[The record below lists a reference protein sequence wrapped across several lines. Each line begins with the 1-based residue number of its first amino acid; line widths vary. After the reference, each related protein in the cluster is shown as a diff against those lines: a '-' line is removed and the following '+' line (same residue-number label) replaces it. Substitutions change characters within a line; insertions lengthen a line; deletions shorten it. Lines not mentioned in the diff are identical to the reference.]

1 MDIRLQWLEP
11 IDLEQGGALIYDID
25 EDDWDYIPEEAGVYI
40 FARMHGDS
48 IVPLYI
54 GRAANLSERIWQ
66 QLNNNV
72 RLMRGLEDAQSGYRV
87 LLVGELLTRP
97 GQRIASVLRLAESAL
112 IRAAWVEGL
121 ELLNIQGT
129 RTPVHTLW
137 SSGNRDARSWLP
149 SSKMT
154 MQSDA

>member
-1 MDIRLQWLEP
+1 VDIRIKWLEP
-11 IDLEQGGALIYDID
+11 IDLKQGGALIYDID
-25 EDDWDYIPEEAGVYI
+25 DKDWEYIPKKPGVYI

-54 GRAANLSERIWQ
+54 GRATNLIERVWQ
-66 QLNNNV
+66 HLNNNV
-72 RLMRGLEDAQSGYRV
+72 RLMRGLENAQSGYRV
-87 LLVGELLTRP
+87 LLIGELLTRP
-97 GQRIASVLRLAESAL
+97 GQRMASVLRLAEAAL

-129 RTPVHTLW
+129 RTQVHTLT

-149 SSKMT
+149 HSKMH
-154 MQSDA
+154 MRGEA

>member
-1 MDIRLQWLEP
+1 MDIRIRWLEP
-11 IDLEQGGALIYDID
+11 IDLQHGGALIYNIN
-25 EDDWDYIPEEAGVYI
+25 EDDWDYIPEEVGVYI
-40 FARMHGDS
+40 FARMHGES

-54 GRAANLSERIWQ
+54 GRATNVSERIWQ

-87 LLVGELLTRP
+87 LLVGELVTRP
-97 GQRIASVLRLAESAL
+97 GQRIASVLRLAEAAL
-112 IRAAWVEGL
+112 IRAAWVGGL

-129 RTPVHTLW
+129 RAPVHTLT
-137 SSGNRDARSWLP
+137 SSGNRGARSWLP
-149 SSKMT
+149 HSKMT